1 MRTFSMGLI
10 QQKKNMTYQIAFEA
24 TNKECGVILI
34 DKESGEEI
42 RRISLEDAPRFGS
55 VVVGVLDDIRM
66 VDYGYLLYDGENIF
80 ADPYAK
86 CFLKMGEYGKA
97 SKLPKIAIYE
107 EASDKVSAK
116 PLEGGLIKNPVVYE
130 AHVRGFTMHPSSK
143 VKGGG
148 TFYGMTQKIPY
159 LKRLG
164 IDVIALQPIYEFEE
178 MDKEGKLNYW
188 GYTSGYY
195 FAPKAA
201 YSCADN
207 AVKECKEMINAFHV
221 NGMEVVLQFY
231 FPKTVKYECM
241 VDALRHWVYAYGVDG
256 FHLIGEDIPFEALS
270 KDAMLSKV
278 RLWYHDGAP
287 MTAEPLY
294 GKETEKR
301 FGLYREDYLYEMRR
315 FLKGDENLAGLVSKR
330 MRTVPD
336 SYETLN
342 FFAHYVGFTL
352 ADTVSYERK
361 NNEENGE
368 GGQDGPAYNAS
379 WNCGVEGTETKKRSV
394 VSLRKKQLKI
404 AFMLLMVSTGIP
416 VIFMGDEFGNS
427 QGGNNNPYCIDSET
441 TWLDWSDVRRN
452 KELTDFVTQL
462 IAFRKSAKVFTPK
475 KECML
480 MDYASCGYP
489 DLSYH
494 GKEAWKP
501 QWESFSREFAMLYC
515 GDYVGEKG
523 TFYYIAINMHHEP
536 HEFALPKLPKKVK
549 ISLLKTTD
557 ERVVLEDKTITVPER
572 SVAIYFI
579 DTRKQRVL

>member
-10 QQKKNMTYQIAFEA
+10 QLKKNMTYQIAFVAE
-24 TNKECGVILI
+24 NKECGVILI
-34 DKESGEEI
+34 DKKSGEEVE
-42 RRISLEDAPRFGS
+42 RISLADAPRYGN
-55 VVVGVLDDIRM
+55 VVVGILDGIRLCE
-66 VDYGYLLYDGENIF
+66 YGYLLYDGEAVF
-80 ADPYAK
+80 SDPYAR
-86 CFLKMGEYGKA
+86 CFLSGREYGKVYA
-97 SKLPKIAIYE
+97 LPQIAVYE
-107 EASDKVSAK
+107 EISDKVTVA
-116 PLEGGLIKNPVVYE
+116 PLTGGLTQNPVVYE
-130 AHVRGFTMHPSSK
+130 AHVRGFTMHSSSK
-143 VKGGG
+143 VKGRG

-159 LKRLG
+159 LRELG
-164 IDVIALQPIYEFEE
+164 IDVVSLQPIYEFDEV
-178 MDKEGKLNYW
+178 DKEGKLNYW
-188 GYTSGYY
+188 GYTKGYY
-195 FAPKAA
+195 FAPKAT
-201 YSCADN
+201 YSHADN
-207 AVKECKEMINAFHV
+207 AVKECKEMVNAFHE

-231 FPKTVKYECM
+231 FPKSVSYELM

-256 FHLIGEDIPFEALS
+256 FHLIGEDIPFDALS
-270 KDAMLSKV
+270 KDAMLSKI
-278 RLWYHDGAP
+278 RLWYHDAAP
-287 MTAEPLY
+287 MTMPHSY

-336 SYETLN
+336 SYEVLN

-379 WNCGVEGTETKKRSV
+379 WNCGEEGASAKKRSV
-394 VSLRKKQLKI
+394 LTLRKKQLKN
-404 AFMLLMVSTGIP
+404 AFTLLMVSTGIP

-441 TWLDWSDVRRN
+441 TWLDWSYARRN
-452 KELTDFVTQL
+452 KELMDFVREL
-462 IAFRKSAKVFTPK
+462 ISFRKSAKVFTPK

-494 GKEAWKP
+494 GQEAWKP
-501 QWESFSREFAMLYC
+501 QWESFSREFAMLYA

-523 TFYYIAINMHHEP
+523 IFYYIAINMHHEP
-536 HEFALPKLPKKVK
+536 HTFALPKLPKKVQM
-549 ISLLKTTD
+549 SLLKTTD
-557 ERVVLEDKTITVPER
+557 ERVSVTDKEISLPER

-579 DTRKQRVL
+579 DTRKHRVL